1 MLTGLAWT
9 LIGGAVA
16 LPAYAYLGYPALLR
30 LLSTGRAPRAVPPP
44 PNGWPSISITVPAYN
59 EEAQI
64 RGLIESLLALDYP
77 ADKRQ
82 ILIVSDAST
91 DGTDAIVAEYEDRG
105 VELLRMPERGG
116 KDAAEAAASRRLH
129 GDIVVNTDASIRIRP
144 DAIKPLIARF
154 ADPSVGLASGRDVS
168 VGKQEDQA
176 NAGEGG
182 YVGYEMWLRALETRL
197 AGIVGASG
205 CLYAIRAHLHRENR
219 LPAGLSRDFA
229 SALFTRECGYTAAS
243 VDEAVCFVPRGSS
256 LRREYRR
263 KVRTMARGLRTL
275 FHKRALLNPLRHGM
289 FSWML
294 FSHKLCRWLVPCG
307 FVAGAAGLALLS
319 TSQVWPRWAL
329 AAALAAALPTALAWR
344 LPDKR
349 SLPRPLALPAF
360 AVLSNLA
367 ALHAWIRALSGRDQ
381 AVWEPTR
388 RETVKIG

>member
-1 MLTGLAWT
+1 MTALAWT

-16 LPAYAYLGYPALLR
+16 LPAYAYVGYPVLLR
-30 LLSTGRAPRAVPPP
+30 LLSAARAPRTVQPPP
-44 PNGWPSISITVPAYN
+44 DKWPSISITVPAYN

-91 DGTDAIVAEYEDRG
+91 DGTDAVVAEYEDQG
-105 VELLRMPERGG
+105 VELLRMPQRGG
-116 KDAAEAAASRRLH
+116 KDAAEAAAATRLH
-129 GDIVVNTDASIRIRP
+129 GDIVVNTDASIRIRA
-144 DAIKPLIARF
+144 DALKPLIARF
-154 ADPSVGLASGRDVS
+154 ADPSVGLASGRDLS
-168 VGKQEDQA
+168 IGQQQDEA

-182 YVGYEMWLRALETRL
+182 YVGYEMWVRALETQL

-205 CLYAIRAHLHRENR
+205 CLYAIRSQLHRENQ
-219 LPAGLSRDFA
+219 LPAGLSRDFG
-229 SALFTRECGYTAAS
+229 SALFTREQGYTAVS

-275 FHKRALLNPLRHGM
+275 FHKRALLNPLRHGV

-294 FSHKLCRWLVPCG
+294 FSHKLCRWLVPWG
-307 FVAGAAGLALLS
+307 FAAGTAGLALLS
-319 TSQVWPRWAL
+319 TSHAWPRWAL
-329 AAALAAALPTALAWR
+329 AAALAAALPAVIAWR

-367 ALHAWIRALSGRDQ
+367 ALHAWIRALSRRDQ

-388 RETVKIG
+388 RDAVKIG